1 MVKKI
6 KSFLEK
12 FYLLIILAILYAPIL
27 MLVIFSFSNSSNF
40 NFDQGFNFGAYVAI
54 FRSEKSP
61 ELWSAIGNTFLIAT
75 VASVIATVMGTFAS
89 IGIFNLGKR
98 MRRVV
103 ENVNQFPI
111 INSEIVMAV
120 SLMVFFVTFP
130 FPEGYLRLIIAHI
143 AFCTP
148 YVVLSV
154 LPKLESMDPN
164 IYEAALDLGANPFK
178 AMTKVMIPYI
188 APGIVSGFV
197 MAFIMSMDDFII
209 TQINKGAATGIN
221 TLSTYIYSDAR
232 VQGLEPFWYAIF
244 SIIFVIVLAA
254 VLSVNLVKIS
264 KQKKKDKEAKA

>member
-6 KSFLEK
+6 KTFFEK
-12 FYLLIILAILYAPIL
+12 FYLFIILAILYAPIIL
-27 MLVIFSFSNSSNF
+27 LVIYSFSNSANF
-40 NFDQGFNFGAYVAI
+40 NFDNGFTFDAYIAI
-54 FRSEKSP
+54 FKSDKSP
-61 ELWSAIGNTFLIAT
+61 ELWSAIGNTFLIAA
-75 VASVIATVMGTFAS
+75 VASVVSTIMGTFAS

-98 MRRVV
+98 SRRIV

-120 SLMVFFVTFP
+120 SLMVFFVTFA

-164 IYEAALDLGANPFK
+164 TYEAALDLGATPFQ

-188 APGIVSGFV
+188 SPGIVSGFV

-244 SIIFVIVLAA
+244 SIIFVIIIAA
-254 VLSVNLVKIS
+254 LLSVNVVKVS
-264 KQKKKDKEAKA
+264 REKKKAKEVKA

>member
-1 MVKKI
+1 MVSKI
-6 KSFLEK
+6 KSFFEK
-12 FYLLIILAILYAPIL
+12 FYLIIILALLYAPII
-27 MLVIFSFSNSSNF
+27 MVVIFSFSNSSNF
-40 NFDQGFNFGAYVAI
+40 NFDNGLDFGAYVAI
-54 FRSEKSP
+54 FKSDKSP
-61 ELWSAIGNTFLIAT
+61 ELWSAIGNTFLIAS
-75 VASVIATVMGTFAS
+75 VASVIATLMGTFAS

-98 MRRVV
+98 MRRTV

-120 SLMVFFVTFP
+120 SLMVFFVTFA

-154 LPKLESMDPN
+154 LPKLESMDAS

-178 AMTKVMIPYI
+178 AMTKVMIPFI
-188 APGIVSGFV
+188 APGIASGFV

-244 SIIFVIVLAA
+244 SIILVIVLAA

-264 KQKKKDKEAKA
+264 KQKKKAKEAKA